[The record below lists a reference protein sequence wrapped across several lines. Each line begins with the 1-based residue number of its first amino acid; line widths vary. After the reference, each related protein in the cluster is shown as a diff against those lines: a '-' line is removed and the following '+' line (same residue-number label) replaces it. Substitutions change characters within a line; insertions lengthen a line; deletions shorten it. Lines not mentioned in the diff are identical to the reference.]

1 MNKYWLIVI
10 GVTLFV
16 FVTAMLVISQPRRAK
31 PAVVENKPVV
41 TSKQPVSSNTL
52 TVIQPQNGAVVKN
65 AQILVFGKTAP
76 NADVFVNDKDTVA
89 DAKGDF
95 SVAFTLEEG
104 ENYIL
109 VGSTDAKG
117 NFAEQELSVT
127 YSKS

>member
-1 MNKYWLIVI
+1 MNKYWTIII
-10 GVTLFV
+10 GVILFV
-16 FVTAMLVISQPRRAK
+16 FVAVMLAVSQPRRAK
-31 PAVVENKPVV
+31 PVVVENKPVV

-109 VGSTDAKG
+109 VGSTDVKG
-117 NFAEQELSVT
+117 NFAEQELSVV
-127 YSKS
+127 YSF